1 MILKRPLDSHRL
13 RSALPP
19 GFGWIDHRLLR
30 EGYLQRC
37 RPPALALY
45 CLLVCVADAQ
55 GLSFYSEA
63 RAAQLLGLELADLWQ
78 ARRELLAAQLI
89 AFAQPLYQVL
99 ALGAEEP
106 PPTLPTLRRQPSA
119 PVLAAK
125 APPPKPKV
133 PAGPAPMEPPA
144 PEGLDLR
151 AMLKAS
157 LSQGDAR

>member
-30 EGYLQRC
+30 QGYLQRC
-37 RPPALALY
+37 SPPALALY
-45 CLLVCVADAQ
+45 CLLVCAADAQ

-63 RAAQLLGLELADLWQ
+63 RAAQLLGLEPAALWQ

-89 AFAQPLYQVL
+89 AFATPLYQVL
-99 ALGAEEP
+99 TLGGEEP
-106 PPTLPTLRRQPSA
+106 PPTPRRQPPARVVAA
-119 PVLAAK
+119 P
-125 APPPKPKV
+125 APPPKQKA

-144 PEGLDLR
+144 PAGLDLR

-157 LSQGDAR
+157 LSQGGAR